1 MSNNTLYVDVAQLY
15 LHYKAEKEKRQKELV
30 RLQQTI
36 ENLDGMMTD
45 LNIILTNHG
54 QHIYNHF
61 EEKKNRYLK
70 EGEDAENA

>member
-1 MSNNTLYVDVAQLY
+1 MRNNTLYVDVAQLY

-36 ENLDGMMTD
+36 DNLDGMMTD

-54 QHIYNHF
+54 QHIYDHF
-61 EEKKNRYLK
+61 EEKKNRYLE
-70 EGEDAENA
+70 EGDAE

>member
-36 ENLDGMMTD
+36 DNLDGMMTD

-54 QHIYNHF
+54 QHIYDHF
-61 EEKKNRYLK
+61 EEKKNRYFK
-70 EGEDAENA
+70 EGEEQ